1 MKKLLTLS
9 AFTFSLLLVVPTT
22 SHAADS
28 LAALVRLLGSGSST
42 QLQLDVLRG
51 MSEAM
56 EGRAR
61 VPMPAGWKDVEPV
74 LAKSANNEIRTLAQ
88 TLGLKFGSTSALA
101 ALKATLKNPANPTDE
116 RRDALKALVSV
127 KDPELPSM
135 LQSLLKDPA
144 ISGDAIR
151 GLAGFNDDGTPA
163 AILAAYHS
171 LDDRDKRDAVNTL
184 ASRKAY
190 ARQLM
195 AAVEQNTVPKQALTA
210 DVLRQL
216 RNLHDQE
223 VNASIEKV
231 WGSFREISAD
241 KKKQIAKYKAIYY
254 AGGSSPGN
262 ASRGRAIFN
271 RTCFQCHTLYGVGG
285 KVGPDLTGSNRGD
298 LDYLLQNVVDPNA
311 LIPNEYRTST
321 IEMKDDRVI
330 TGIVKSQDN
339 NALTVAT
346 ANDLL
351 VLPRKDISSIQQ
363 SELSMMPEGLLDN
376 LPDQEI
382 RDLIYYLRLPNQA
395 PLPKE

>member
-1 MKKLLTLS
+1 MKKLFILPVVTL
-9 AFTFSLLLVVPTT
+9 SLLLVVQV
-22 SHAADS
+22 HAQAADS
-28 LAALVRLLGSGSST
+28 LAALVQVLNASNDT

-61 VPMPAGWKDVEPV
+61 VPMPAGWDQAEPV
-74 LAKSANNEIRTLAQ
+74 LTRSSNDEIRSLAQ
-88 TLGLKFGSTSALA
+88 TLGLKFGSATALA
-101 ALKATLKNPANPTDE
+101 SLKATLKNTSAPVGD
-116 RRDALKALVSV
+116 RREALKALASI
-127 KDPELPSM
+127 KDPELPSI
-135 LQSLLKDPA
+135 LQSLVKDPA
-144 ISGDAIR
+144 ISGEVIR
-151 GLAGFNDDGTPA
+151 GLAGFNDDETPG
-163 AILAAYHS
+163 AILTAYNS
-171 LDDRDKRDAVNTL
+171 LDDTAKRDAVNTL
-184 ASRKAY
+184 ASRKSY

-195 AAVEQNTVPKQALTA
+195 AAVEQGTVPKQALTA
-210 DVLRQL
+210 DLLRQL
-216 RNLHDQE
+216 RNLHDDQ

-231 WGSFREISAD
+231 WGAFRESSAD
-241 KKKQIAKYKAIYY
+241 KKKQIEKYKGIYY

-298 LDYLLQNVVDPNA
+298 LDYILQNVVDPNA
-311 LIPNEYRTST
+311 VIPNEYRTST

-346 ANDLL
+346 ANEML
-351 VLPRKDISSIQQ
+351 VLPRKDIAEVQQ

-376 LPDQEI
+376 LQEQEI

-395 PLPKE
+395 PLPTE